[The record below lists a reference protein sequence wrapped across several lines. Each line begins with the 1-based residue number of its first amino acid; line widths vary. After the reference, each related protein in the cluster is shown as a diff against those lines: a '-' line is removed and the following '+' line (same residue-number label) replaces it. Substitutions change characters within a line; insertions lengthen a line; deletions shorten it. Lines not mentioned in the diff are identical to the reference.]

1 MEMKSLGALF
11 SHLRNA
17 RAGLCEKTFFS
28 QSKHKQKPFR
38 ELAQKKEK

>member
-11 SHLRNA
+11 SHLRN
-17 RAGLCEKTFFS
+17 GLCEKTFFS